1 MQRQILTGLL
11 FCFLTTAFVVRAADP
26 ADSTALE
33 KAVAEFSQFLHN
45 KPYGKDY
52 FNGIE
57 QKDNRLKIKF
67 LRSYD
72 DYILDKIEKVLLTK
86 EDGIYKIT
94 IAASRDCYYDSKF
107 ERYYSKQ
114 AYFGMSEK
122 DSKRFYLLFGNILD
136 EYRLATNK
144 KYRIRK
150 TYAEKLAIIS
160 APGFRTE
167 IPSGAI
173 VQVLDI
179 PKSEPAYKSLKKLI
193 GTEIQVYGLQ
203 VNDDTETYS
212 GSIRKDAIN
221 SYTVNAIRVKYLYGT
236 PNSILRVAPSGDFCT
251 KANFMI
257 RKMADNAL
265 NSLIPFANLDKAGWS
280 YSISDQYFEELPE
293 GSFLK
298 KDPDMVGFSKKDMN
312 EEAAKE
318 LMKSIDGKITTCL
331 GVKANKKTDTP
342 DLKNY
347 YYTVPLSSGDA
358 KKVLLLLLFN
368 KNLNTG
374 YYEVRLDFAN
384 F

>member
-1 MQRQILTGLL
+1 MKHYKVIGFL
-11 FCFLTTAFVVRAADP
+11 FYFLFTACLVRAAGK

-33 KAVAEFSQFLHN
+33 KAVAEFSRFLHN
-45 KPYGKDY
+45 KPYGNNY

-57 QKDNRLKIKF
+57 QKENKLKIKF

-72 DYILDKIEKVLLTK
+72 DYMLDKIEKVLLTN
-86 EDGIYKIT
+86 EEGVYRVT

-107 ERYYSKQ
+107 ERYYDKQ
-114 AYFGMSEK
+114 SYFGMSEK

-150 TYAEKLAIIS
+150 TYAEKLAIIT
-160 APGFRTE
+160 APGFRTI
-167 IPSGAI
+167 IPSGAV
-173 VQVLDI
+173 VQVLEI
-179 PKSEPAYKSLKKLI
+179 PKSEPAWKSLKKLT
-193 GTEIQVYGLQ
+193 GTEIQVYDLQ
-203 VNDDTETYS
+203 VNDDAETYS

-236 PNSILRVAPSGDFCT
+236 PNSILRVAPSVDFCT

-265 NSLIPFANLDKAGWS
+265 NSLIPYANLDKAGWS
-280 YSISDQYFEELPE
+280 YQISDLYFEELPE

-298 KDPDMVGFSKKDMN
+298 KDPDMVGFSKKDMK
-312 EEAAKE
+312 EDAAKE
-318 LMKSIDGKITTCL
+318 LLKSIDEKISTCL

-347 YYTVPLSSGDA
+347 YYTVQFSPGDA
-358 KKVLLLLLFN
+358 RKVLLLLLFN
-368 KNLNTG
+368 KNQNTG

>member
-1 MQRQILTGLL
+1 MKRLIYAGFLC
-11 FCFLTTAFVVRAADP
+11 CFLLTAFVVQGAGK

-45 KPYGKDY
+45 KPYGNTY

-57 QKDNRLKIKF
+57 QKGNTLKIKF
-67 LRSYD
+67 LRSYED
-72 DYILDKIEKVLLTK
+72 FLLDKIEKVLLTK
-86 EDGIYKIT
+86 EDGIYKVT
-94 IAASRDCYYDSKF
+94 IAASRDCYYDSRF
-107 ERYYSKQ
+107 ERYYNKQ
-114 AYFGMSEK
+114 AYIGMSEK

-265 NSLIPFANLDKAGWS
+265 NSLIPYANLDKAGWS
-280 YSISDQYFEELPE
+280 YSISDLYFDELPE

-298 KDPDMVGFSKKDMN
+298 KDPDMVGFSKKDMK
-312 EEAAKE
+312 EDAAKE
-318 LMKSIDGKITTCL
+318 LMKSIDEKISTCL

-347 YYTVPLSSGDA
+347 YYTVPLSPGDA

-374 YYEVRLDFAN
+374 YYEVRLDVAN

>member
-1 MQRQILTGLL
+1 MQRHVFTGLL
-11 FCFLTTAFVVRAADP
+11 FCFLTTAFVVRAADS

-45 KPYGKDY
+45 KPYGNNY

-57 QKDNRLKIKF
+57 QKENRLKIKF

-114 AYFGMSEK
+114 AYFGMPEK
-122 DSKRFYLLFGNILD
+122 DSKRFYLLFGNLLD

-150 TYAEKLAIIS
+150 TYAEKLAIITS
-160 APGFRTE
+160 PGFRTE

-221 SYTVNAIRVKYLYGT
+221 SYTVNSIRVRYVYGT
-236 PNSILRVAPSGDFCT
+236 PNSILRIAPSGDFCT

-265 NSLIPFANLDKAGWS
+265 SSLIPYANLDKAGWS
-280 YSISDQYFEELPE
+280 YLISDLYFDELPE

-298 KDPDMVGFSKKDMN
+298 NDPDMVGFFKKDMK
-312 EEAAKE
+312 EEAANE

-347 YYTVPLSSGDA
+347 YYTVPLSPGDA